1 LFILEIHRK
10 TSLFQMDDNHDNFMT
25 DIIDSGTNTIATFT
39 DEECSHADMYL
50 NIREDDVAPVE
61 DTTTNIEDNSRNN
74 DESLMN
80 VCVCIYIMH

>member
-1 LFILEIHRK
+1 
-10 TSLFQMDDNHDNFMT
+10 MDDNHDNFMT

-80 VCVCIYIMH
+80 VCVCVCVYIMH